1 MIHAQADTMEAFKL
15 SIWYEQTKA
24 MLLEAA
30 RDRNM
35 VSFGAAVKR
44 IDSDRFE
51 ELPLETKRELDNLY
65 ALAVARTGA
74 GAA

>member
-1 MIHAQADTMEAFKL
+1 MEAFKL

-24 MLLEAA
+24 LLLEAA

-35 VSFGAAVKR
+35 VSMRRAVLR
-44 IDSDRFE
+44 MDSTHFDD
-51 ELPLETKRELDNLY
+51 LPLETKRELDNLY